1 MRKRQTGIIYTNGNC
16 IGCNRCIMSCPVPG
30 ANKSVS
36 KDGKNIIVVDPEKC
50 IHCGNCLKECRH
62 NAREYIDDT
71 AEFLSD
77 LGKEKITLL
86 VPPSFFLLYPDTYG
100 RIIN

>member
-50 IHCGNCLKECRH
+50 IHCGNCSLKSFDSISIGS
-62 NAREYIDDT
+62 N
-71 AEFLSD
+71 
-77 LGKEKITLL
+77 ITLKSSGNTVNFRL
-86 VPPSFFLLYPDTYG
+86 GVIITKVYRRIDTLKMS
-100 RIIN
+100 RNTK